1 MVDYER
7 LAEASKKRG
16 VTWAFLS
23 QALGMSRYY
32 LNTSKTRGADIPE
45 PKLQKLAAI
54 LAVPVEYLRGEDTT
68 KQPMGEVDLV
78 VLLDQFRYRPECQ
91 LLFSALKDA
100 SPADVKKAVAII
112 DALKKANE

>member
-7 LAEASKKRG
+7 LTEASKRRG

-23 QALGMSRYY
+23 QSLGMSRYY
-32 LNTSKTRGADIPE
+32 LNTSKSRGADIPE
-45 PKLQKLAAI
+45 PKLQRLAA
-54 LAVPVEYLRGEDTT
+54 LLNVSVEYLKGEDVP

-91 LLFSALKDA
+91 LLFSTLKDA

>member
-7 LAEASKKRG
+7 LTEASKKKG
-16 VTWAFLS
+16 ITWAFLS
-23 QALGMSRYY
+23 QAVGMSRYY

-45 PKLQKLAAI
+45 DKLRKIAA
-54 LAVPVEYLRGEDTT
+54 LLNVPVEYLRGEDST

-91 LLFSALKDA
+91 LLFSTLRDA
-100 SPADVKKAVAII
+100 SPADVKKAIAVI
-112 DALKKANE
+112 DALKNANE